1 MAGTYHGGSNT
12 LIVGEQCCANYLP
25 FSRSVMSVATEAF
38 GGAGMLQDEL
48 YTKLL
53 SMSDDDYVDPTLL
66 HQVVNGKSRLSLTEA
81 LQIEPWALPA
91 RDICGMTPLHWAI
104 RNGNLE
110 AVRVLINFGADP
122 NSKDLDGKT
131 PLHTA
136 AWRNIVGCVNALLET
151 GANAN
156 AKNYFGMPPLGRAMQ
171 RGACEIVESLLSH
184 GADVNSLWASDAVS
198 VGYFT
203 ISQAWRADV
212 EAMRKAWTSVVN
224 HGGDLN
230 AMDADACTLVQRSV
244 CDDNSAALRLFHQ
257 LGARLDV
264 LLCDGRTLLHLAAR
278 RATLD
283 VFRVLREAQIN
294 GLSPHAVDEYE
305 DTARDDLE
313 WRISVAE
320 EDLPPGVKK
329 LTEED
334 IAEFEALFR
343 DLEERYNERHG
354 VKEVDESDDGGE
366 EETDA
371 ESEAGWETAS
381 EGEAEGSGSA
391 EQI

>member
-66 HQVVNGKSRLSLTEA
+66 HQVVNGKSCLSLTEA

-131 PLHTA
+131 PLHRA
-136 AWRNIVGCVNALLET
+136 AWHNTVDCANALLEA

-156 AKNYFGMPPLGRAMQ
+156 AKNYFGMSPLVLAMR
-171 RGACEIVESLLSH
+171 RGWCEIAENLLSH
-184 GADVNSLWASDAVS
+184 GADVNSLWASNTVS
-198 VGYFT
+198 LGYFT
-203 ISQAWRADV
+203 NSRWQDV
-212 EAMRKAWTSVVN
+212 EAMKKAWTHVVS

-230 AMDADACTLVQRSV
+230 IVDASGRALVQQSV
-244 CDDNSAALRLFHQ
+244 CDDNSAALRIFHQ

-264 LLCDGRTLLHLAAR
+264 LLSDGRTLLHLAAR
-278 RATLD
+278 YATSD
-283 VFRVLREAQIN
+283 IFKVLREAQIN
-294 GLSPHAVDEYE
+294 GLSTHAVDEYE

-354 VKEVDESDDGGE
+354 VTEVDESDDGGE
-366 EETDA
+366 EGTDA